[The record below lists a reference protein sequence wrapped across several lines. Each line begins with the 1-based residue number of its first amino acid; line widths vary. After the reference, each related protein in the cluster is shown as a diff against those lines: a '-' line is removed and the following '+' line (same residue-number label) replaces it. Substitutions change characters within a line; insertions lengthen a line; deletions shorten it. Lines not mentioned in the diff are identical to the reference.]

1 MLFDYN
7 FKRYNFRILI
17 YVILLSGIGVMAI
30 WSATNQDRSMIAKQI
45 FGIILGLILAICLS
59 LIDYTRL
66 LSLHVLIYG
75 ACVAFLA
82 AVLLMGRTAGG
93 ATRWLILPVIGAIQ
107 PAEFVKIGLILFFSW
122 YFQKYQEKINQPI
135 TLAIGAALFALPAF
149 MILSQP
155 NLSTTL
161 VTTVIIASIV
171 FCSGVSYKWI
181 LGVLAV
187 LFPLGAVFMYMLQYE
202 MLPFLRGYQATRIL
216 AWINPEKYSAAY

>member
-59 LIDYTRL
+59 LVDYTRL

-75 ACVAFLA
+75 ACVVFLA

-122 YFQKYQEKINQPI
+122 YFQRYQEKDQSAHYSGSWSC
-135 TLAIGAALFALPAF
+135 TVRTSCLYDFGAAEPFHNSGYYGDHCVGCILFRCQLQVDFRSSGSAVSPW
-149 MILSQP
+149 
-155 NLSTTL
+155 
-161 VTTVIIASIV
+161 
-171 FCSGVSYKWI
+171 SGVCI
-181 LGVLAV
+181 HAPV
-187 LFPLGAVFMYMLQYE
+187 
-202 MLPFLRGYQATRIL
+202 
-216 AWINPEKYSAAY
+216 

>member
-59 LIDYTRL
+59 LVDYTRL

-75 ACVAFLA
+75 ACVVFLA

-122 YFQKYQEKINQPI
+122 YFQRYQEKINQPI
-135 TLAIGAALFALPAF
+135 TLAVGAAP
-149 MILSQP
+149 
-155 NLSTTL
+155 
-161 VTTVIIASIV
+161 
-171 FCSGVSYKWI
+171 VSYTH
-181 LGVLAV
+181 LT
-187 LFPLGAVFMYMLQYE
+187 
-202 MLPFLRGYQATRIL
+202 LPTTSRV
-216 AWINPEKYSAAY
+216 

>member
-30 WSATNQDRSMIAKQI
+30 WSATNQERSMIAKQI

-59 LIDYTRL
+59 LVDYTRL

-75 ACVAFLA
+75 ACVVFLA

-122 YFQKYQEKINQPI
+122 YFQ
-135 TLAIGAALFALPAF
+135 
-149 MILSQP
+149 
-155 NLSTTL
+155 
-161 VTTVIIASIV
+161 
-171 FCSGVSYKWI
+171 
-181 LGVLAV
+181 
-187 LFPLGAVFMYMLQYE
+187 
-202 MLPFLRGYQATRIL
+202 R
-216 AWINPEKYSAAY
+216 